1 MRIAEAHRVGDDVI
15 AGFMRTIKPMDFYQK
30 RTRSGWIFILL
41 ALLCVSIFAADTLV
55 LSQKLFD
62 YVQWKYGATAKQRV
76 MDWEKTIGEGKKLPE
91 PEKLQL
97 TNDFFN
103 RVPYY
108 TDQEHWG
115 GGNYWAT
122 PVETLAT
129 NGGDCEDYAI
139 GKYFTLLAMGM
150 PMDKLKITYAKA
162 LKTNQP
168 HMILAYYDTPNAD
181 PLILDNLDKVI
192 RHGAERDDLMP
203 VYSFNADGLWLAKE
217 RGNGRR
223 ISGSDRFS
231 IWNDLIAR
239 MSAEAK

>member
-1 MRIAEAHRVGDDVI
+1 M
-15 AGFMRTIKPMDFYQK
+15 
-30 RTRSGWIFILL
+30 L
-41 ALLCVSIFAADTLV
+41 ALICVSIFAAEMLV

-62 YVQWKYGATAKQRV
+62 YVQWKYGTAAKQRV
-76 MDWEKTIGEGKKLPE
+76 MDWEKIIEEGKKLPE
-91 PEKLQL
+91 LEKLKMA
-97 TNDFFN
+97 NDFFN
-103 RVPYY
+103 QVPYY

-115 GGNYWAT
+115 IEDYWAT
-122 PVETLAT
+122 PVETLAS

-150 PMDKLKITYAKA
+150 PMDKLMITYAKA

-181 PLILDNLDKVI
+181 PLILDNLDKAM
-192 RHGAERDDLMP
+192 RHGAERNDIEP
-203 VYSFNADGLWLAKE
+203 IYTFNGDGLWLALE
-217 RGNGRR
+217 RGGGRR

-239 MSAEAK
+239 MNAEAKH